1 MHYKFNTD
9 VSITLTVQTV
19 QHGNATVFT
28 LLKQLAVLT
37 PFHTTRH
44 FKPNEPQTPIIAASP
59 NWPWQLL
66 KL

>member
-9 VSITLTVQTV
+9 VSITLMVQTV
-19 QHGNATVFT
+19 QHRNATDFT

-37 PFHTTRH
+37 AFHMRH
-44 FKPNEPQTPIIAASP
+44 FKPNESQAPKFTASP
-59 NWPWQLL
+59 NLPWQLL